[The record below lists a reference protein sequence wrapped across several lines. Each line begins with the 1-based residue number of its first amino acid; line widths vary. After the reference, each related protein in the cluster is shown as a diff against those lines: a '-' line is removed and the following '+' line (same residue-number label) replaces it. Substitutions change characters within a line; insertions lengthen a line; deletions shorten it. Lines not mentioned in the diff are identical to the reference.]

1 MTQTLRQ
8 IQAFLKRD
16 YILASASPLSY
27 AWQVAGVALV
37 APLLNYIGRL
47 IPASRHLEP
56 FGGSYFAFVVLGL
69 AVFGFLS
76 AGTTT
81 VGAAIRQEQTVGTL
95 EAVLGSPSSLTS
107 LVLGAG
113 LWPLIVAGVS
123 MLLYLIVARW
133 AFGADLTKA
142 NLLSAAM
149 IIAVAVPTALA
160 VSILGAAVV
169 LVFRFPDPITGV
181 FTGVSA
187 VVGGIFYPTTVLPPA
202 LQRLAEFLPWTHA
215 LRGIRL
221 AVLQGYGLGALQ
233 KELVVLVGFAA
244 VLVPV
249 SIAVFRRALHY
260 AKTSGTIHTY

>member
-8 IQAFLKRD
+8 IQAFLRRD

-27 AWQVAGVALV
+27 AWQVAGVVLV
-37 APLLNYIGRL
+37 APLLHYIGRL
-47 IPASRHLEP
+47 IPGSRHLEP

-76 AGTTT
+76 AGTST
-81 VGAAIRQEQTVGTL
+81 VGAAVRQEQTVGTL
-95 EAVLGSPSSLTS
+95 EAVLATPSSLIS
-107 LVLGAG
+107 LVLGAA

-123 MLLYLIVARW
+123 MLLYLIIARW
-133 AFGADLTKA
+133 AFGADLTRA
-142 NLLSAAM
+142 N
-149 IIAVAVPTALA
+149 IISGATILAVAVPIALA
-160 VSILGAAVV
+160 ASILGAAVV
-169 LVFRFPDPITGV
+169 LVFRIPDPITGV

-187 VVGGIFYPTTVLPPA
+187 VLAGVFYPTTVLPPA

-215 LRGIRL
+215 LRAVRL

-233 KELVVLVGFAA
+233 KELVVLLGFAA